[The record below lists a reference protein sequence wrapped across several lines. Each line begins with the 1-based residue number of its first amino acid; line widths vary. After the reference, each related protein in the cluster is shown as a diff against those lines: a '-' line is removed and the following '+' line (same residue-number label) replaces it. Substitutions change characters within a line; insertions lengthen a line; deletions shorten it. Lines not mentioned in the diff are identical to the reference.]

1 MAKNDSNRYLEII
14 RQIRAKEFKPI
25 YFLMGEESYF
35 IDLITDEIIANAL
48 NDDERD
54 FNQTIMYGADVAGYS
69 AVVGMAKR
77 FPMMASRQLVV
88 VKEAQQINDID
99 LLHYYIAQPLMSTV
113 LVINYKNGSLKN
125 KKLLSEL
132 EKTGVVYE
140 SKKLYENQ
148 LIPFITAYV
157 QEKKLTIDIKAAQ
170 MLADFIGND
179 LVRLTGEL
187 DKLQLSMGAD
197 AKHIS
202 PELVETCVGVSKDFN
217 NFELVNALAARDI
230 YKANQIVNYFES
242 NPKNNP
248 FVVTISVLFAFFANL
263 MICYYA
269 SDKSERGIMQELGLR
284 VSFQARNYILAM
296 RNYNAYKCV
305 EIIALLRQYDAR
317 SKGIGST
324 SNISEG
330 ALLRELVYKI
340 MH

>member
-35 IDLITDEIIANAL
+35 IDLITDEIIANVL

-99 LLHYYIAQPLMSTV
+99 LLHYYIAQPLMSTI

-248 FVVTISVLFAFFANL
+248 FAVTISVLFAFFANL

-305 EIIALLRQYDAR
+305 EIIELLRQYDAR

>member
-1 MAKNDSNRYLEII
+1 
-14 RQIRAKEFKPI
+14 
-25 YFLMGEESYF
+25 
-35 IDLITDEIIANAL
+35 
-48 NDDERD
+48 
-54 FNQTIMYGADVAGYS
+54 
-69 AVVGMAKR
+69 
-77 FPMMASRQLVV
+77 MASRQLVV